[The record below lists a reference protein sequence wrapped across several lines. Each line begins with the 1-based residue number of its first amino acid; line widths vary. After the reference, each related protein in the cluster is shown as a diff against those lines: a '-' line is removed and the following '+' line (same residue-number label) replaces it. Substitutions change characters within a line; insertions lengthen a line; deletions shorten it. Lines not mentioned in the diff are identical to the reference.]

1 VTDWVVDIINSLGY
15 LGLAGLMLVECVFP
29 PIPSEAILP
38 FAGFA
43 VAQGDMNYFLA
54 VLAATAGSMVG
65 NLILYLAARWGGIPL
80 VDRYGSRVGAT
91 PERMA
96 MFTRWMDRWGTITIL
111 AARAIPLARTAIS
124 VPAGLARYPVGRFA
138 VLTLIGSLAWN
149 GVLIGIGWALN
160 DAWRKVESTMGPASY
175 IVVALMVVAL
185 VVSAL
190 VVRRRSAGRTTE
202 PPGAA

>member
-1 VTDWVVDIINSLGY
+1 MDIINSLGY

-38 FAGFA
+38 FAGFS
-43 VAQGDMNYFLA
+43 VAQGDMNYYLA

-80 VDRYGSRVGAT
+80 VDRYGPRVGAT

-111 AARAIPLARTAIS
+111 GARAVPLARTAIS
-124 VPAGLARYPVGRFA
+124 VPAGLARYPIGRFTM
-138 VLTLIGSLAWN
+138 LTLIGSLVWN

-160 DAWRKVESTMGPASY
+160 DAWRKVETTMGPASY

-185 VVSAL
+185 VVAVL
-190 VVRRRSAGRTTE
+190 VVRRRAADRANGSS
-202 PPGAA
+202 GAA